1 MHCVELKMHM
11 YFLYDGPYSG
21 TNHGWNFCYVV
32 QIVGSS
38 LLFVHDG
45 KDAGVWM
52 IDFGKTIPLQEGAKV
67 THEAPWVR
75 GNHEDGYITGLENV
89 IDILQEILSD
99 SVSGAQQLQ
108 SL

>member
-1 MHCVELKMHM
+1 MHCVELEMHS

-21 TNHGWNFCYVV
+21 TNHGWNFCYVA

-99 SVSGAQQLQ
+99 SVSGAQPLQ